1 LEKMKNQVFIVFD
14 SLRWDIFKSADLP
27 FLKRV
32 GSWRK
37 AYTPG
42 VYTLPAH
49 MSFFAGKLPTT
60 FDQGDYYD
68 TVATRFDRKRKLPYR
83 KAKQLWRLAG
93 PEMSRPAEYILQG
106 ESIIAGFREQ
116 GLVTI
121 GTGGVNWFNPDL
133 PAGKLLTAHFEKFR
147 FFGGPNHA
155 SHLSSEAQVGWVLE
169 ELHKTK
175 ERPYFLFMNFGETHH
190 RYLYKDCP
198 WYNEQ
203 DPYGNTR
210 ECKRR
215 QRSCIAYLDRQ
226 VETLLSE
233 LNNYDLVICSD
244 HGDAMGENGLWGH
257 GFFHRKVI
265 EVPLLIRL
273 DREHDGT

>member
-1 LEKMKNQVFIVFD
+1 MKNQVFIVFD